1 MAKDHEMIPVT
12 DPSRKTSSSS
22 AMSRK
27 GAYAAASYM
36 ACAVL
41 LVMFNKAALSSY
53 HFPCANVITLFQ
65 MVCSCVLLYA
75 MRYWDII
82 SFSVGETQSISYNPA
97 TLVPHK
103 ALVHTI
109 PLAVSYLLYML
120 VSMESIRGVNVP
132 MYTTLRRTTV
142 VFTMVVEYFLTGQ
155 RYSHPVVGSVG
166 IIILGAFIAGA
177 RDLSFD
183 SYGYTVVFISN
194 ICTAVY
200 LASIATIGKSSGLN
214 SFGLMWCNGI
224 ICGPILLIWTSI
236 SGDLET
242 TMKFPNLFSPGF
254 QAVMALSCIMAF
266 LINYCVFWNTM
277 LNSALTQ
284 TICGNLKDL
293 FTIGL
298 GWLMFGGLPFDLLN
312 VIGQSLGFLGSC
324 LYAYC
329 KLRGR

>member
-1 MAKDHEMIPVT
+1 MAKGHEMIPVT
-12 DPSRKTSSSS
+12 DPSGKTSSSS

-65 MVCSCVLLYA
+65 MVCSCLLLYA
-75 MRYWDII
+75 MRFWDII
-82 SFSVGETQSISYNPA
+82 SFSAGETQSVSYNPA
-97 TLVPHK
+97 TMVPHK
-103 ALVHTI
+103 TLLHTI

-120 VSMESIRGVNVP
+120 ASMESIRGVNVP

-142 VFTMVVEYFLTGQ
+142 AFTMVVEYFLTRQ
-155 RYSHPVVGSVG
+155 RYSHTVVGSVG

-183 SYGYTVVFISN
+183 SYGYTIVFMSN

-200 LASIATIGKSSGLN
+200 LASIARIGKSSGLN

-224 ICGPILLIWTSI
+224 ICGPILLLWTSI
-236 SGDLET
+236 SGDLERT
-242 TMKFPNLFSPGF
+242 LKFPNLFSPGF
-254 QAVMALSCIMAF
+254 Q
-266 LINYCVFWNTM
+266 
-277 LNSALTQ
+277 
-284 TICGNLKDL
+284 DL

-312 VIGQSLGFLGSC
+312 VVGQSLGFLGSC

-329 KLRGR
+329 KLQGR